1 MDLRDIK
8 PDDWLN
14 QLAVVQQQPFLFQA
28 SIRENILYG
37 RPDASDE
44 QLQQAIDDAN
54 LRDTIEQL
62 PDGLETQVGDSGSR
76 LSGGQAQRVTIARAL
91 LKNSEVLLLDEATSA
106 LDSQSEHK
114 VQVALDNL
122 MEGRTSFVIAHRL
135 GTIRSADR
143 IIVME
148 AGRIVE
154 EGSHD
159 ALVAA
164 GGTYSHMW
172 KLQLGLD

>member
-1 MDLRDIK
+1 
-8 PDDWLN
+8 DWLR

-37 RPDASDE
+37 RPDASEE
-44 QLQQAIDDAN
+44 QLQQAIDAAN
-54 LRDTIEQL
+54 LRDTIDQL

-91 LKNSEVLLLDEATSA
+91 LKDSEVLLLDEATSA
-106 LDSQSEHK
+106 LDSESEHK
-114 VQVALDNL
+114 VQVALANL

-135 GTIRSADR
+135 GTIRAADR
-143 IIVME
+143 ILVME
-148 AGRIVE
+148 FGRIVE

-159 ALVAA
+159 ELVAA
-164 GGTYSHMW
+164 NGTYSHMW